1 MMRFLT
7 EGHILV
13 AGSLVLDILPR
24 FASGDGD
31 AIARDLLAQG
41 RLTES
46 SEFVIYLG
54 GAVGNTGLA
63 LKRMGQP
70 VHLMS
75 KVGDDRV
82 GAIVQSL
89 LADERVENSLTVVS
103 GMRSTASI
111 ALAIPGRD
119 KSTIHL
125 RGAAQSFGAGD
136 FTAEVFYDTGLF
148 HFGYPPLMP
157 EMYRRDGERLAELFR
172 RARAAGCA
180 TSLDLAAVDPTT
192 EAGRTDWRRVLE
204 RVLPEVDFFVPSVE
218 ELAYMLDRTLW
229 EAWCR
234 RSGGGSLTDVINP
247 ETEAMPLARRC
258 LELGAGAVLLKC
270 GAPGLC
276 WCTGSGARL
285 ARVSPRVPLE
295 AARWADK
302 EGFQPSFRPER
313 VLSATGAGDT
323 CIAAFLAAA
332 LEGCGPEECAALA
345 AAQGACCVEAYDAV
359 SGLHTLP
366 WLREKIAGGWA
377 QQEI

>member
-1 MMRFLT
+1 M
-7 EGHILV
+7 

-136 FTAEVFYDTGLF
+136 FTAEVFHDTGLF
-148 HFGYPPLMP
+148 HFGYPLTMP
-157 EMYRRDGERLAELFR
+157 GLYRREGEGL
-172 RARAAGCA
+172 
-180 TSLDLAAVDPTT
+180 VQM
-192 EAGRTDWRRVLE
+192 LE
-204 RVLPEVDFFVPSVE
+204 Q
-218 ELAYMLDRTLW
+218 AK
-229 EAWCR
+229 A
-234 RSGGGSLTDVINP
+234 
-247 ETEAMPLARRC
+247 
-258 LELGAGAVLLKC
+258 AGAVTSVDTCLPDLK
-270 GAPGLC
+270 AEPGQ
-276 WCTGSGARL
+276 WTGS
-285 ARVSPRVPLE
+285 P
-295 AARWADK
+295 
-302 EGFQPSFRPER
+302 F
-313 VLSATGAGDT
+313 
-323 CIAAFLAAA
+323 
-332 LEGCGPEECAALA
+332 
-345 AAQGACCVEAYDAV
+345 
-359 SGLHTLP
+359 
-366 WLREKIAGGWA
+366 
-377 QQEI
+377 

>member
-1 MMRFLT
+1 MT
-7 EGHILV
+7 PKVIAAGHIC
-13 AGSLVLDILPR
+13 LDVTPVFPQNGGELR
-24 FASGDGD
+24 E
-31 AIARDLLAQG
+31 LLAPG
-41 RLTES
+41 RLVQMGPADVHT
-46 SEFVIYLG
+46 G
-54 GAVGNTGLA
+54 GSVANTGLGLKA
-63 LKRMGQP
+63 LGVDVRLMG
-70 VHLMS
+70 
-75 KVGDDRV
+75 KVGADAFGGMVREILDRY
-82 GAIVQSL
+82 GAGGDLIVDGEGTTSYSIVL
-89 LADERVENSLTVVS
+89 SPPGVDRIFLHHPGANATFTGAEIPDE
-103 GMRSTASI
+103 
-111 ALAIPGRD
+111 ALAEA
-119 KSTIHL
+119 S
-125 RGAAQSFGAGD
+125 
-136 FTAEVFYDTGLF
+136 LF

-218 ELAYMLDRTLW
+218 ELAYMLDCPLW
-229 EAWCR
+229 EDWCR
-234 RSGGGSLTDVINP
+234 RSGGGSLTDVIDP

-276 WCTGSGARL
+276 WCTGDQARL
-285 ARVSPRVPLE
+285 ARVSSRVPLE

-323 CIAAFLAAA
+323 CIAAYLAAA

-345 AAQGACCVEAYDAV
+345 AAQGACCVEAYDAI

>member
-148 HFGYPPLMP
+148 HFGYPLTMP
-157 EMYRRDGERLAELFR
+157 GLYRREGEGLVQMLEQAK
-172 RARAAGCA
+172 AAGA
-180 TSLDLAAVDPTT
+180 VTSVDTCLPDLKAEPGQVDWQPILKRALPHVDLFLPSLEEALYMTDREQYIKGYRPAERPTCCP
-192 EAGRTDWRRVLE
+192 ASRRTR
-204 RVLPEVDFFVPSVE
+204 FVH
-218 ELAYMLDRTLW
+218 W
-229 EAWCR
+229 
-234 RSGGGSLTDVINP
+234 LTPCCNTAPKI
-247 ETEAMPLARRC
+247 
-258 LELGAGAVLLKC
+258 VLLKC
-270 GAPGLC
+270 GKPGGCTCVQPDVKPFRLSCPHPWWMRGRSASCGRNPTGSTRCALPPGLEI
-276 WCTGSGARL
+276 R
-285 ARVSPRVPLE
+285 RSP
-295 AARWADK
+295 A
-302 EGFQPSFRPER
+302 SS
-313 VLSATGAGDT
+313 VL
-323 CIAAFLAAA
+323 
-332 LEGCGPEECAALA
+332 
-345 AAQGACCVEAYDAV
+345 
-359 SGLHTLP
+359 
-366 WLREKIAGGWA
+366 
-377 QQEI
+377 

>member
-136 FTAEVFYDTGLF
+136 FTAEVFHDTGLF
-148 HFGYPPLMP
+148 HFGYPLTMP
-157 EMYRRDGERLAELFR
+157 GLYRREGEGL
-172 RARAAGCA
+172 
-180 TSLDLAAVDPTT
+180 VQM
-192 EAGRTDWRRVLE
+192 LE
-204 RVLPEVDFFVPSVE
+204 Q
-218 ELAYMLDRTLW
+218 AK
-229 EAWCR
+229 A
-234 RSGGGSLTDVINP
+234 
-247 ETEAMPLARRC
+247 
-258 LELGAGAVLLKC
+258 AGAV
-270 GAPGLC
+270 
-276 WCTGSGARL
+276 TS
-285 ARVSPRVPLE
+285 V
-295 AARWADK
+295 
-302 EGFQPSFRPER
+302 
-313 VLSATGAGDT
+313 DT
-323 CIAAFLAAA
+323 CLPDLKAEPGQVDWQPILKRALPHVDLFLPS
-332 LEGCGPEECAALA
+332 LE
-345 AAQGACCVEAYDAV
+345 
-359 SGLHTLP
+359 
-366 WLREKIAGGWA
+366 
-377 QQEI
+377 

>member
-1 MMRFLT
+1 M
-7 EGHILV
+7 

-148 HFGYPPLMP
+148 HFGYP
-157 EMYRRDGERLAELFR
+157 
-172 RARAAGCA
+172 
-180 TSLDLAAVDPTT
+180 
-192 EAGRTDWRRVLE
+192 
-204 RVLPEVDFFVPSVE
+204 
-218 ELAYMLDRTLW
+218 
-229 EAWCR
+229 
-234 RSGGGSLTDVINP
+234 LT
-247 ETEAMPLARRC
+247 M
-258 LELGAGAVLLKC
+258 
-270 GAPGLC
+270 PGL
-276 WCTGSGARL
+276 
-285 ARVSPRVPLE
+285 
-295 AARWADK
+295 
-302 EGFQPSFRPER
+302 
-313 VLSATGAGDT
+313 
-323 CIAAFLAAA
+323 
-332 LEGCGPEECAALA
+332 
-345 AAQGACCVEAYDAV
+345 
-359 SGLHTLP
+359 
-366 WLREKIAGGWA
+366 
-377 QQEI
+377 

>member
-70 VHLMS
+70 VRLMS

-89 LADERVENSLTVVS
+89 LADERVESSLTVVS

-136 FTAEVFYDTGLF
+136 FTAEVFHDTGLF
-148 HFGYPPLMP
+148 HFGYPLTMP
-157 EMYRRDGERLAELFR
+157 GLYRREGEGLVQMLEQAK
-172 RARAAGCA
+172 AAGA
-180 TSLDLAAVDPTT
+180 VTSVDTCLPDLKAEPGQVDWQPILKRALPHVDLFLPSLEEALYMTDREQYIRRIQACGTADLLPCVT
-192 EAGRTDWRRVLE
+192 ENEIRA
-204 RVLPEVDFFVPSVE
+204 
-218 ELAYMLDRTLW
+218 LADTMLQY
-229 EAWCR
+229 
-234 RSGGGSLTDVINP
+234 
-247 ETEAMPLARRC
+247 
-258 LELGAGAVLLKC
+258 GAKIVLLKC
-270 GAPGLC
+270 GSRGLYLR
-276 WCTGSGARL
+276 TAGR
-285 ARVSPRVPLE
+285 E
-295 AARWADK
+295 ALSSLLP
-302 EGFQPSFRPER
+302 QPMVDAWSQRELWEKPHWVDEVR
-313 VLSATGAGDT
+313 STTGAGDT
-323 CIAAFLAAA
+323 AVAGFLCALRKGLMPGDALKLAA
-332 LEGCGPEECAALA
+332 CAAARCVASYDTVSRISDAEEMLLELA
-345 AAQGACCVEAYDAV
+345 SD
-359 SGLHTLP
+359 
-366 WLREKIAGGWA
+366 R
-377 QQEI
+377 